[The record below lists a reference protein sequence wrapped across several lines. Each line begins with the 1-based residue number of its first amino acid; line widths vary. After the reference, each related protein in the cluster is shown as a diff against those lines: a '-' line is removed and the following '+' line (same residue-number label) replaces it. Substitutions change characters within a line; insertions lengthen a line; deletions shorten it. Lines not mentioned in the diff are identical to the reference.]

1 MSKYAD
7 YNYLEIYDK
16 EILGN
21 QTLEEQIESLRRS
34 GKRYKYVCK
43 TIISGDYVECEIYPV
58 YEKRTD
64 KPKRDKEKVSKV
76 SQNNL
81 NEKNAKKQFVRL
93 VNTNFT
99 KDDLLI
105 TLSYEDKYLPTAKQA
120 KRDVTNY
127 LRRIKRYRDN
137 NNLPQLKYI
146 YVIESVE
153 EEEQHLSKKIRVHH
167 HVIINQMDRDVA
179 EDLWKR
185 GRVNTKRLQPDEYGL
200 EGLSRY
206 MLKQPK
212 ETKRYYASRN
222 LKKPIVHRAITKLS
236 KRKAEQLAKSPN
248 MSEQFE
254 KIYKGKYIY
263 NDCTPYYS
271 DIVGGFYLYCRM
283 RKRI

>member
-16 EILGN
+16 EILGGE
-21 QTLEEQIESLRRS
+21 TLEEQIEELRRTR
-34 GKRYKYVCK
+34 KRYKYMCK
-43 TIISGDYVECEIYPV
+43 TIISGDYIECEIYPV
-58 YEKRTD
+58 YEKRSDT
-64 KPKRDKEKVSKV
+64 PKREREKVSKE

-81 NEKNAKKQFVRL
+81 NEKNAKKQFIRL
-93 VNTNFT
+93 VNTNFSE
-99 KDDLLI
+99 KDLLI
-105 TLSYEDKYLPTAKQA
+105 TLTYEDKYLPTAKQA
-120 KRDVTNY
+120 KKDVVNY
-127 LRRIKRYRDN
+127 IRRLRRYRDK
-137 NNLPQLKYI
+137 NNLPPLKYI

-167 HVIINQMDRDVA
+167 HIIINSMDRDVA
-179 EDLWKR
+179 EDLWKK
-185 GRVNTKRLQPDEYGL
+185 GRVNSKRLQPDEYGL
-200 EGLSRY
+200 EGLARY

-222 LKKPIVHRAITKLS
+222 LDKPIVYRAVTRLS
-236 KRKAEQLAKSPN
+236 KRKAEQLARDPN

-254 KIYKGKYIY
+254 KIYKDKYKF

-271 DIVGGFYLYCRM
+271 EIVGGFYLYCRM